1 MTDPKMSQRD
11 IDSWNDASALQTSS
25 EASDA
30 EDAYYMKEE
39 AEGDTSAAKLI
50 RRGKINL
57 VLPAVLLLLAIVIS
71 LLLPELWESKTPAGI
86 PITEDTVIITVGG
99 EEKLRVPLSQPQTVT
114 LTQPGGE
121 ENVIVVTESGVY
133 MESATCHNQIC
144 VHSGYLTTENY
155 DYRPD
160 GPFIICLPNQVS
172 VELVV
177 YTDNAINQ

>member
-1 MTDPKMSQRD
+1 MTDPRMSQRD
-11 IDSWNDASALQTSS
+11 IDPRNDAVIPDALH
-25 EASDA
+25 DA
-30 EDAYYMKEE
+30 FYIEEKEDV
-39 AEGDTSAAKLI
+39 SAARLI

-57 VLPAVLLLLAIVIS
+57 ILPAVLLLLAVVIS
-71 LLLPELWESKTPAGI
+71 LFFPKFWESTESAVTPV
-86 PITEDTVIITVGG
+86 TESTVIITVGG

-114 LTQPGGE
+114 LSQPGGE
-121 ENVIVVTESGVY
+121 ENVIVVTENGVY
-133 MESATCHNQIC
+133 MESSTCHNQIC

-177 YTDNAINQ
+177 YTDNAIAP